1 MSFNLSLSGSTLSF
15 DFTAATGPI
24 IGAPTLLEWNPASAA
39 HFFPDSIFAVTW
51 RVTGNLPPNDVSF
64 GLVAENPL
72 AQVRGILDVPAGQV
86 VATFSGRV
94 KAADGTSD
102 FLTLDFLTT
111 STWDAFFDLGRDIIR
126 LSNGDDG
133 VNGLS
138 GNDQIFGLG
147 GDDLLLGGDGKDTI
161 KGGAGIDTINGNAG
175 ADRLFGG
182 NGGDVLTGEG
192 GNDRIEGQNG
202 SDAMEG
208 GDGRDILRGGKG
220 NDLMS
225 GGDGRDRLEGGRG
238 DDRLILDGGNDRAWG
253 NAGSDEFVLTNTE
266 ARIARVYT
274 FTDNIDTLIFDQAIF
289 ATEQAVVDAA
299 TVGSGRLSIDMG
311 GNGTLIVFG
320 ITDANIL
327 LDDIAFL

>member
-1 MSFNLSLSGSTLSF
+1 MSFNLTLSGSTLSF
-15 DFTAATGPI
+15 DFTAATGAI
-24 IGAPTLLEWNPASAA
+24 IETPTTLIWNPASAA
-39 HFFPDSIFAVTW
+39 HFFEDTFFGVDW
-51 RVTGNLPPNDVSF
+51 RVTGNLPPNDVSPI
-64 GLVAENPL
+64 LIAENPL

-86 VATFSGRV
+86 VATFGGRI

-102 FLTLDFLTT
+102 YLTLGFLTT
-111 STWDAFFDLGRDIIR
+111 AGWDDFFDLGRDIIR
-126 LSNGDDG
+126 LSNGGDG

-147 GDDLLLGGDGKDTI
+147 GDDTLLGGDGKDTI
-161 KGGAGIDTINGNAG
+161 KGGSGIDTINGNAG

-182 NGGDVLTGEG
+182 NGGDIMTGEA

-208 GDGRDILRGGKG
+208 GDGRDIMRGGKG
-220 NDLMS
+220 NDLI
-225 GGDGRDRLEGGRG
+225 GGGAGRDRLEGGRG
-238 DDRLILDGGNDRAWG
+238 DDRLILDGGNDKAWG

-266 ARIARVYT
+266 ARVARVYT
-274 FTDNIDTLIFDQAIF
+274 FTDNVDTLIFDTAIF
-289 ATEQAVVDAA
+289 ANAQAAVDAA
-299 TVGSGRLSIDMG
+299 TPGSGRLSIDMG

-320 ITDANIL
+320 ITDANLL